1 MLSAYDALPAG
12 APESVT
18 WSVRARL
25 KGKDTVVHARDH
37 ALSFSRPVSFLPK
50 GDSAPSALDG
60 LLAAL
65 AGELVSGFMAIAQRR
80 QLVIDA
86 CEAQVVASLE
96 NPLVAAG
103 VIGEEGSPGL
113 GKLTATLYVA
123 TPDSEDDVKSA
134 LDAALVRGPVYATL
148 ARACPTNI
156 TLKITL

>member
-1 MLSAYDALPAG
+1 MLSAYDTLPAG

-37 ALSFSRPVSFLPK
+37 TLSFSRPVSFLPK
-50 GDSAPSALDG
+50 GDSAPSALEG

-65 AGELVSGFMAIAQRR
+65 AGELVSGFMAVANR
-80 QLVIDA
+80 QQLTVDA
-86 CEAQVVASLE
+86 CEVQVVASLE

-103 VIGEEGSPGL
+103 VIGEEGSPAL
-113 GKLTATLYVA
+113 GKLAATLYVA
-123 TPDSEDDVKSA
+123 TPDAEGDIRAA
-134 LDAALVRGPVYATL
+134 LDTALTRGPVYATL
-148 ARACPTNI
+148 ARACPTSI